1 MINVY
6 TEEEAKE
13 KMCPQAIHF
22 LGMSPMIN
30 CMGGGCMAWRW
41 KNREFICNYK
51 GKDIFADDA
60 DDDNKG
66 YCGLGGKP

>member
-13 KMCPQAIHF
+13 KVCPQAVHM
-22 LGMSPMIN
+22 LGMSPLIN
-30 CMGGGCMAWRW
+30 CMGGGCMAW
-41 KNREFICNYK
+41 NRVNSYF
-51 GKDIFADDA
+51 DDV
-60 DDDNKG
+60 KREMVHPVEG